1 MLSRERCQFV
11 KGGIAVG
18 VWLLPAVLLLAACAG
33 TRTSPTP
40 TSSPNWTPASPRT
53 VDQLAAAVA
62 QDAARNDHET
72 DAKAREALAE
82 DASRNADAC
91 LAEDPHAAACLYY
104 HGIALGLG
112 ARAHPLHAVDSLKA
126 MVEALTSAEAADP
139 QYDHAGPSRVRALV
153 LTRAPGWPIGPG
165 DPDAALLAARRAVSL
180 DPGFPPNVLALAEAQ
195 AKTGDGEG
203 ARQSYAH
210 ARDLAQSL
218 PPSTDRDD
226 WLSQAN
232 KALQHN

>member
-1 MLSRERCQFV
+1 MVMSRERRQPV

-18 VWLLPAVLLLAACAG
+18 TVLPLMALLLAACA
-33 TRTSPTP
+33 TTHTSPATE
-40 TSSPNWTPASPRT
+40 PNWTPASPRT

-72 DAKAREALAE
+72 DAKVREALAQ

-91 LAEDPHAAACLYY
+91 LAEDSHAAACLYY
-104 HGIALGLG
+104 HGIALGLE

-126 MVEALTSAEAADP
+126 MIEALTSAEAADP

-165 DPDAALLAARRAVSL
+165 DPDAGLAAAQRAVTL
-180 DPGFPPNVLALAEAQ
+180 DPGFPPNVFALAEAQ
-195 AKTGDGEG
+195 AKTGDGSG

-210 ARDLAQSL
+210 ARDLAQGL
-218 PPSTDRDD
+218 PSSPDRDE
-226 WLSQAN
+226 WLSQAD

>member
-1 MLSRERCQFV
+1 V
-11 KGGIAVG
+11 KRGIHLGAVF
-18 VWLLPAVLLLAACAG
+18 PLAALLVAACTT
-33 TRTSPTP
+33 TRTPPTP
-40 TSSPNWTPASPRT
+40 APASSAAVTSRT

-72 DAKAREALAE
+72 DAKAREALAA
-82 DASRNADAC
+82 DASQNADAC
-91 LAEDPHAAACLYY
+91 LAQAPHAAACLYY
-104 HGIALGLG
+104 HGIALGLE

-165 DPDAALLAARRAVSL
+165 DPDAALVAAQRAVTL
-180 DPGFPPNVLALAEAQ
+180 QPEYPPNVLALAEAQ
-195 AKTGDGEG
+195 AKTGDGQG

-218 PPSTDRDD
+218 PSSTDRDD
-226 WLSQAN
+226 WLSQAD
-232 KALQHN
+232 KALQRN

>member
-1 MLSRERCQFV
+1 V
-11 KGGIAVG
+11 KGDGTVKARIAIG
-18 VWLLPAVLLLAACAG
+18 AALLFGSLLLAACNT
-33 TRTSPTP
+33 TRPSPAP
-40 TSSPNWTPASPRT
+40 AAASHWTPASPRT
-53 VDQLAAAVA
+53 VDELAAAVA

-72 DAKAREALAE
+72 DAKAREALAA
-82 DASRNADAC
+82 DAYENADAC
-91 LAEDPHAAACLYY
+91 LAQAPHAAACLYY
-104 HGIALGLG
+104 HGIALGLE

-126 MVEALTSAEAADP
+126 MIEALTSAEAADP

-165 DPDAALLAARRAVSL
+165 DPDAGLAAAQRAVTL
-180 DPGFPPNVLALAEAQ
+180 QPQYPPNVLALAEAQ
-195 AKTGDGEG
+195 AKTGDGQG

-210 ARDLAQSL
+210 ARDLAQGF

-226 WLSQAN
+226 WVSQAD

>member
-1 MLSRERCQFV
+1 VTRDVSRAV

-18 VWLLPAVLLLAACAG
+18 AVCAFGSLLLAACTT
-33 TRTSPTP
+33 TRTSPAPDTA
-40 TSSPNWTPASPRT
+40 SHWTPASPRS

-82 DASRNADAC
+82 DAIRNADAC
-91 LAEDPHAAACLYY
+91 LAEDPRAAACLYY
-104 HGIALGLG
+104 HGIALGLE

-126 MVEALTSAEAADP
+126 MVEALTGAEAADP

-165 DPDAALLAARRAVSL
+165 DVDAGLAAAQRAVTL
-180 DPGFPPNVLALAEAQ
+180 QPGYPPNVLALAEAQ
-195 AKTGDGEG
+195 AKTGDGQG
-203 ARQSYAH
+203 ARQSYAR
-210 ARDLAQSL
+210 ARDLARSL

-226 WLSQAN
+226 WLSQAD

>member
-1 MLSRERCQFV
+1 MRDGLR
-11 KGGIAVG
+11 A
-18 VWLLPAVLLLAACAG
+18 WLPCAALLLAACAG
-33 TRTSPTP
+33 THTAPAP
-40 TSSPNWTPASPRT
+40 ATSSSWTPASPRT

-62 QDAARNDHET
+62 QDAARNEHET

-82 DASRNADAC
+82 DAGRNADAC
-91 LAEDPHAAACLYY
+91 LAQDAHAAACLYY
-104 HGIALGLG
+104 HGIALGLE

-126 MVEALTSAEAADP
+126 MIEALTGAEAADP
-139 QYDHAGPSRVRALV
+139 QYDHGGPSRVRALV
-153 LTRAPGWPIGPG
+153 LTRAPGWPLGPG
-165 DPDAALLAARRAVSL
+165 DPDAGLAAAQRAVTL
-180 DPGFPPNVLALAEAQ
+180 DPSFPPNVLALAEAQ
-195 AKTGDGEG
+195 AKTGDGQG

-218 PPSTDRDD
+218 PPSTERDD

>member
-1 MLSRERCQFV
+1 
-11 KGGIAVG
+11 
-18 VWLLPAVLLLAACAG
+18 
-33 TRTSPTP
+33 
-40 TSSPNWTPASPRT
+40 
-53 VDQLAAAVA
+53 VDELAAAVA

-72 DAKAREALAE
+72 DAKAREALAA
-82 DASRNADAC
+82 DAYENADAC
-91 LAEDPHAAACLYY
+91 LAQAPHAAACLYY
-104 HGIALGLG
+104 HGIALGLE

-126 MVEALTSAEAADP
+126 MIEALTSAEAADP

-165 DPDAALLAARRAVSL
+165 DPDAGLAAAQRAVTL
-180 DPGFPPNVLALAEAQ
+180 QPQYPPNVLALAEAQ
-195 AKTGDGEG
+195 AKTGDGQG

-210 ARDLAQSL
+210 ARDLAQGL

-226 WLSQAN
+226 WVSQAD

>member
-1 MLSRERCQFV
+1 
-11 KGGIAVG
+11 
-18 VWLLPAVLLLAACAG
+18 
-33 TRTSPTP
+33 
-40 TSSPNWTPASPRT
+40 

-62 QDAARNDHET
+62 QDAARNEHET

-82 DASRNADAC
+82 DAGRNADAC
-91 LAEDPHAAACLYY
+91 LAQDAHAAACLYY
-104 HGIALGLG
+104 HGIALGLE

-126 MVEALTSAEAADP
+126 MIEALTGAEAADP
-139 QYDHAGPSRVRALV
+139 QYDHGGPSRVRALV
-153 LTRAPGWPIGPG
+153 LTRAPGWPLGPG
-165 DPDAALLAARRAVSL
+165 DPDAGLAAAQRAVTL
-180 DPGFPPNVLALAEAQ
+180 DPSFPPNVLALAEAQ
-195 AKTGDGEG
+195 AKTGDGQG

-218 PPSTDRDD
+218 PPSTERDD